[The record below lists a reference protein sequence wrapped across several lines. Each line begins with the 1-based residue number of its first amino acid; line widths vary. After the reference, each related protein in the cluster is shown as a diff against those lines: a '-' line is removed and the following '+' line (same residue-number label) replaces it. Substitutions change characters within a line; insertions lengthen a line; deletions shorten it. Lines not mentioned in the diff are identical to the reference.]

1 MLLTLAFWRS
11 IWRTFFLQAAW
22 NFERMQNLG
31 FLYAMLPVL
40 RQLSHG
46 ERELIEAARRH
57 GQFFNTHPYFAS
69 TIVGAVAKLEEDAR
83 SGDETV
89 LRSMN
94 ALKVGLMGSLG
105 AIGDSL
111 FWAALRP
118 LAAWLAV
125 IAALAGQPLLG
136 VVVFMM
142 VYNVPHLVVRYGGG
156 AIGYAAGLDVVRQL
170 RRVDFPRVAQRLK
183 GAAVMAAFAA
193 LPLLAFHAADGRALR
208 AGSVL
213 AAVAFFAV
221 IAKGVSGTKLAA
233 VLLAAVIFGTWI
245 WNALGGTA

>member
-11 IWRTFFLQAAW
+11 VWRTFYIQAVW

-40 RQLSHG
+40 RHLARG
-46 ERELIEAARRH
+46 ERELIDSVRRH

-69 TIVGAVAKLEEDAR
+69 TIIGAVAKLEEDAR
-83 SGDETV
+83 SGDENV

-125 IAALAGQPLLG
+125 IAASLGHPVGGALLFL
-136 VVVFMM
+136 V
-142 VYNVPHLVVRYGGG
+142 VYNVPHVVVRYGGG
-156 AIGYAAGLDVVRQL
+156 AIGYAAGIDVVRQL
-170 RRVDFPRVAQRLK
+170 RRVDFPHVAQRLK
-183 GAAVMAAFAA
+183 GAAIAAAFAA
-193 LPLLAFHAADGRALR
+193 LPLLAYHAADGRALR
-208 AGSVL
+208 AGAVL
-213 AAVAFFAV
+213 AAVAFFTV
-221 IAKGVSGTKLAA
+221 ISKGVSGTKLAA
-233 VLLAAVIFGTWI
+233 ALLAAVLLGTWL
-245 WNALGGTA
+245 WNALGGP